1 MPDPQVEARSAGPR
15 RYTAEYKARVLAEYE
30 TLDKKGKGALL
41 RREGLYSSLITTWR
55 QQRDK
60 GGQAALAAPAGR
72 PRADPRDRE
81 IAKLKAEK
89 ARLEADLAKAR
100 TVIEVQGKTLRA
112 ARPVRHGQRPGPER
126 REHQMTGATPAAV
139 FDTARDQALEE
150 LTPLV
155 GRVQACAALGVSR
168 ATYYRHHRRSPAPAR
183 PRQERRRHP
192 RALTPEEEIRV
203 LDVLHSPEFADM
215 APAEIY
221 AILLDRGVYLCSE
234 STMYRLLRRHGEVR
248 ERRRQAVHPPRTVPE
263 LLAEGP
269 NQVWSWDITKL
280 KGPVKGVY
288 YCLYTIID
296 IFSRYTAGWMIA
308 AHENKDLAERFLSE
322 TIAKYGIEPG
332 QLTIHSDRGSPM
344 VAQNVA
350 QRMAGLGVTKS
361 HSRPKTSN
369 DNPYS
374 ESQYKT
380 LKYRHDFPGRFGSL
394 EDARA
399 WCTRFFTWYNEEH
412 RHSGIGLHTPYDIHF
427 GLAEQLREMRADILQ
442 AVYAKHP
449 ERFVRKPPEPPTLPA
464 AAWINKPAPDGPL
477 IPAQR

>member
-1 MPDPQVEARSAGPR
+1 M
-15 RYTAEYKARVLAEYE
+15 T
-30 TLDKKGKGALL
+30 
-41 RREGLYSSLITTWR
+41 
-55 QQRDK
+55 
-60 GGQAALAAPAGR
+60 
-72 PRADPRDRE
+72 
-81 IAKLKAEK
+81 
-89 ARLEADLAKAR
+89 EAD
-100 TVIEVQGKTLRA
+100 
-112 ARPVRHGQRPGPER
+112 
-126 REHQMTGATPAAV
+126 PAAV
-139 FDTARDQALEE
+139 FDAARNQALEE
-150 LTPLV
+150 LTGLV

-168 ATYYRHHRRSPAPAR
+168 ATYYRQHRRSPAPAK
-183 PRQERRRHP
+183 PRRERRRHP
-192 RALTPEEEIRV
+192 RALAPEEEIRV

-221 AILLDRGVYLCSE
+221 AVLLDRGVYLCSE
-234 STMYRLLRRHGEVR
+234 STMYRLLRRHGEVG

-263 LLAEGP
+263 LVAGGP
-269 NQVWSWDITKL
+269 NRVWSWDITKL

-296 IFSRYTAGWMIA
+296 IFSRYTVGWMIA

-322 TIAKYGIEPG
+322 TIAKYSIQPG

-350 QRMAGLGVTKS
+350 QMMAGLGVTKS

-380 LKYRHDFPGRFGSL
+380 LKYRHDFPERFGSL
-394 EDARA
+394 EDTRA
-399 WCTRFFTWYNEEH
+399 WCTQFFTWYNEEH
-412 RHSGIGLHTPYDIHF
+412 RHSGIGLHTPYDVHF
-427 GLAEQLREMRADILQ
+427 GLAEQLREMRADVLQ

-449 ERFVRKPPEPPTLPA
+449 ERFVRKPPEPPKVPA

-477 IPAQR
+477 TRHSVRTNYLP

>member
-1 MPDPQVEARSAGPR
+1 
-15 RYTAEYKARVLAEYE
+15 
-30 TLDKKGKGALL
+30 
-41 RREGLYSSLITTWR
+41 
-55 QQRDK
+55 
-60 GGQAALAAPAGR
+60 
-72 PRADPRDRE
+72 
-81 IAKLKAEK
+81 
-89 ARLEADLAKAR
+89 
-100 TVIEVQGKTLRA
+100 
-112 ARPVRHGQRPGPER
+112 
-126 REHQMTGATPAAV
+126 MTGADPAAV
-139 FDTARDQALEE
+139 FDAARDQALEE
-150 LTPLV
+150 LTGLV
-155 GRVQACAALGVSR
+155 GRVQACTALGVSR

-183 PRQERRRHP
+183 PRRERRRHP

-221 AILLDRGVYLCSE
+221 AVLLDRGVYLCSE

-248 ERRRQAVHPPRTVPE
+248 ERRYQAVHPPRAVPE
-263 LLAEGP
+263 LVADGP
-269 NQVWSWDITKL
+269 NRVWSWDITKL

-296 IFSRYTAGWMIA
+296 IFSRYTVGWMIA

-322 TIAKYGIEPG
+322 TITKYGIAPG

-350 QRMAGLGVTKS
+350 QMMAHLGVTKS

-380 LKYRHDFPGRFGSL
+380 LKYRHDFPERFGSL
-394 EDARA
+394 QDART

-412 RHSGIGLHTPYDIHF
+412 RHSGIGLHTPYDVHF
-427 GLAEQLREMRADILQ
+427 GLAGQLREMRADVLQ

-449 ERFVRKPPEPPTLPA
+449 ERFVRKPPEPPKLPA

-477 IPAQR
+477 STVHRETCR